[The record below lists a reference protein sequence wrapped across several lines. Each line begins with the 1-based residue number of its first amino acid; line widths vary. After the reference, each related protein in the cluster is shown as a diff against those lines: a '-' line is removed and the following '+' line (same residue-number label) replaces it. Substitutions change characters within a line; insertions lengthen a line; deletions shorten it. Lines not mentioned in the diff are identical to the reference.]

1 VDGTELVWDE
11 TGIVAI
17 AEVAEQVNRD
27 VEDIGARRLHTILER
42 VLEDV
47 AFGTDL
53 GRVVIDGEY
62 VRRKVEDIA
71 GDEDLSRYVL

>member
-1 VDGTELVWDE
+1 
-11 TGIVAI
+11 
-17 AEVAEQVNRD
+17 
-27 VEDIGARRLHTILER
+27 

-53 GRVVIDGEY
+53 GRIVIDGDY
-62 VRRKVEDIA
+62 VRRKVGDLA